1 MSYVA
6 IVGRPNVGKSTLF
19 NYLVGQRISIVEDSP
34 GVTRDRIYADVEW
47 LGKRFTLIDTGGIT
61 FGGEDT
67 LFHQMRYQAELAV
80 EAADLIIFMVDG
92 RQGVTTA
99 DREVGQLLRNTKKPV
114 LLVVNKLDVP
124 NLFPHAIDFFTLGLG
139 DPLPISAAN
148 GLNLGDFLDA
158 IVSALPPEEETV
170 YGTDVVK
177 IAVMGRPNVG
187 KSVSALP
194 PEEETVYGTDVVKI
208 AVMGRPNV
216 GKSSL
221 VNSIL
226 GENRVIV
233 SDIPGTTRDAIDT
246 YFERNNHK
254 YVIID
259 TAGLRR
265 KSKVREDLERYSVVR
280 SLRAVDKANICL
292 MVVDATEGILEQD
305 KKIIGYAHE
314 RGKGLIYVV
323 NKWDLIEKDDKTAD
337 RFAKNLK
344 AELLFADY
352 APVIFVSAKTGQRVQ
367 KILELVNAVRV
378 EQRKRVTTSALME
391 LILESTLVTP
401 PPSERG
407 KRLKIGFVTQTS
419 VEPPTFLLFVN
430 DPELLHFSYKR
441 FLENRLRAVYPF
453 VGTPIVLTAKK
464 KE

>member
-158 IVSALPPEEETV
+158 I
-170 YGTDVVK
+170 
-177 IAVMGRPNVG
+177 
-187 KSVSALP
+187 VSALP

>member
-47 LGKRFTLIDTGGIT
+47 TGKRFTLIDTGGIT
-61 FGGEDT
+61 FGGDDT
-67 LFHQMRYQAELAV
+67 LLMQMRYQAEVAV
-80 EAADLIIFMVDG
+80 ESADLIIFMVDG
-92 RQGVTTA
+92 RTGVTTA
-99 DREVGQLLRNTKKPV
+99 DREVAQLLRNTKKPV

-124 NLFPHAIDFFTLGLG
+124 NLFPHATDFFTLGLG

-158 IVSALPPEEETV
+158 IITSLPQEEETT
-170 YGTDVVK
+170 YG
-177 IAVMGRPNVG
+177 A
-187 KSVSALP
+187 
-194 PEEETVYGTDVVKI
+194 DVVKI

-246 YFERNNHK
+246 YFERDNHK
-254 YVIID
+254 YVLID

-265 KSKVREDLERYSVVR
+265 KAKIREDIERYSVVR

-292 MVVDATEGILEQD
+292 MVIDATEGVLEQD

-367 KILELVNAVRV
+367 KILELVNSVR
-378 EQRKRVTTSALME
+378 EQQRKRISTSALME
-391 LILESTLVTP
+391 LILEATLVTP
-401 PPSERG
+401 PPSEKG
-407 KRLKIGFVTQTS
+407 KRLKIGFVTQVS

-441 FLENRLRAVYPF
+441 FLENRLRAVYAF
-453 VGTPIVLTAKK
+453 VGTPIVLAARK

>member
-99 DREVGQLLRNTKKPV
+99 DREVAQLLRNTKKPV

-158 IVSALPPEEETV
+158 IVT
-170 YGTDVVK
+170 
-177 IAVMGRPNVG
+177 
-187 KSVSALP
+187 ALP

-246 YFERNNHK
+246 YFERDNHK

-378 EQRKRVTTSALME
+378 EQRRRITTSALME
-391 LILESTLVTP
+391 LILEATLVTP
-401 PPSERG
+401 PPSEKG

-441 FLENRLRAVYPF
+441 FLENRLRAVYPY
-453 VGTPIVLTAKK
+453 VGTPIVLAAKK

>member
-99 DREVGQLLRNTKKPV
+99 DREVAQLLRNTKKPV

-158 IVSALPPEEETV
+158 I
-170 YGTDVVK
+170 
-177 IAVMGRPNVG
+177 
-187 KSVSALP
+187 VSALP

>member
-67 LFHQMRYQAELAV
+67 LFHQMRHQAELAV

-99 DREVGQLLRNTKKPV
+99 DREVAQLLRNTKKPV

-187 KSVSALP
+187 KS
-194 PEEETVYGTDVVKI
+194 
-208 AVMGRPNV
+208 
-216 GKSSL
+216 SL

-246 YFERNNHK
+246 YFERDNHK

-378 EQRKRVTTSALME
+378 EQRKRITTSALME

-401 PPSERG
+401 PPSEKG

-453 VGTPIVLTAKK
+453 VGTPIVLAAKK

>member
-99 DREVGQLLRNTKKPV
+99 DREVAQLLRNTKKPV

-187 KSVSALP
+187 KS
-194 PEEETVYGTDVVKI
+194 
-208 AVMGRPNV
+208 
-216 GKSSL
+216 SL

-246 YFERNNHK
+246 YFERDNHK